1 MAAVTDSG
9 RADAARPDRAASSHP
24 DVLIRVRAALPR
36 TTPAERRVAELA
48 LADPAGSAALTVTAL
63 AEAATTSQ
71 ATVVRFAQRL
81 GYDGYP
87 ELRLALAAAGADER
101 ARQRDTVPGT
111 DIAAGDDA
119 ATVIAKVGHLDANAV
134 RDTAAQLDPAALA
147 AVADALAG
155 ARRIDL
161 YGVGASAVV
170 ATDLHM
176 KLFRIGRFSQVWSD
190 YHQAL
195 VSAALLVPGD
205 VAIGVS
211 HSGTLPETV
220 GALQEAKARGASTV
234 AVTNYP
240 DSELAA
246 HRGPGA
252 DHRRARDRAAFG
264 GAGQPHRRAHR
275 GRLPVR
281 GAGAARPARHPRRAA
296 AHPRRRDR
304 PGPGAH
310 RLSRR
315 GLRRVRRDA
324 PRPPGRGPGRR
335 AAARGPLRR
344 AAGEQAHQRRLQLA
358 AGGGQRRGAL
368 ALRLAGGLLQD
379 RQRPAA
385 QLGVAGDHVDHEV
398 RERPSQPHRQGG
410 REAVRTSFCAVA
422 AFIRVEPA
430 MASGPVSAQT
440 CTSAS
445 VASGAAGL
453 AETSAV
459 AAPASVPRRSAP
471 AT

>member
-246 HRGPGA
+246 TADLVLTTAVRETALRSGA
-252 DHRRARDRAAFG
+252 LASRIAALTVVDCLFEVLALRD
-264 GAGQPHRRAHR
+264 
-275 GRLPVR
+275 LPVTR
-281 GAGAARPARHPRRAA
+281 EVLQRTH
-296 AHPRRRDR
+296 D
-304 PGPGAH
+304 
-310 RLSRR
+310 
-315 GLRRVRRDA
+315 VV
-324 PRPPGRGPGRR
+324 
-335 AAARGPLRR
+335 AARG
-344 AAGEQAHQRRLQLA
+344 
-358 AGGGQRRGAL
+358 RGKPT
-368 ALRLAGGLLQD
+368 G
-379 RQRPAA
+379 
-385 QLGVAGDHVDHEV
+385 
-398 RERPSQPHRQGG
+398 
-410 REAVRTSFCAVA
+410 
-422 AFIRVEPA
+422 
-430 MASGPVSAQT
+430 
-440 CTSAS
+440 
-445 VASGAAGL
+445 
-453 AETSAV
+453 
-459 AAPASVPRRSAP
+459 
-471 AT
+471 